1 VFNFRQFR
9 ILHFTI
15 RREYLKCKEHGD
27 SDISE
32 EERKRRQR
40 DPKYSDHWQKRLDAE
55 ECTAAFQTAI
65 STLVEDASEIT
76 LALYVIISQ
85 GEHESIIGQ
94 FSLVH

>member
-1 VFNFRQFR
+1 MFNFRQCR
-9 ILHFTI
+9 ILLFTI
-15 RREYLKCKEHGD
+15 RRERLKCREHGD
-27 SDISE
+27 VSE

-40 DPKYSDHWQKRLDAE
+40 NAEYSDYWQKRLDAE

-85 GEHESIIGQ
+85 GEYESIIGQ
-94 FSLVH
+94 LRLVH